1 MNEKTDTIGVIA
13 DMLQQMDMR
22 ELDLVWRI
30 VYGMTHGEEV
40 TEHG

>member
-30 VYGMTHGEEV
+30 VYGMTHEKGA
-40 TEHG
+40 TA